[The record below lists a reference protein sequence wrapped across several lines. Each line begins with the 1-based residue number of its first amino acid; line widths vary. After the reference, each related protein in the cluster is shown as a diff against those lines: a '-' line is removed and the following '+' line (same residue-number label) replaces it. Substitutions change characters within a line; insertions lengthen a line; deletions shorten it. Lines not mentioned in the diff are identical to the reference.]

1 MIMRRNLITFAILLL
16 TLIVGRPGRAE
27 TPSNDRDQR
36 APGPFPVGVTTT
48 VFVDTSRT
56 DAFTKEPRTLVTEIW
71 YPATED
77 ARQLPKNKYTD
88 FLPGGVTTE
97 VDAVVQK
104 TYKLP
109 VAELDKLFWDQA
121 VRDARVASGKFP
133 LIIFSHGNG
142 GNRHQ
147 NTFWCDY
154 LASYGYVVASAD
166 HTGNANITIIKGKP
180 IPYQGSQRAASA
192 IDRPKD
198 MSFLLD
204 QMTLWN
210 EGADSRFAGKLE
222 LDAVC
227 AAGMSFGGMT
237 VVDVAAADPR
247 FKSLIAMS
255 GASLTHTNT
264 TIPSLWMLGQEDRTI
279 GTAGNILIRG
289 HHAMHTGPS
298 FLLEIKDGGHYSFT
312 DMFKI
317 NKTFGDGVGPGKR
330 RGSDE
335 PFEYLSMDKTY
346 EIVNA
351 VSLAFLDVYAKGRR
365 DRLPFLLTN
374 HWPTEV
380 VWKTSGTD
388 EAPKSSP

>member
-1 MIMRRNLITFAILLL
+1 MHRNLIAFTILLL
-16 TLIVGRPGRAE
+16 TLIAARTDRAAE
-27 TPSNDRDQR
+27 AVLNDRDLR

-48 VFVDTSRT
+48 VFVDASRT

-88 FLPGGVTTE
+88 FLPGGVTPE

-121 VRDARVASGKFP
+121 VRDARVAAGKFP

-154 LASYGYVVASAD
+154 LASYGYVTASAD
-166 HTGNANITIIKGKP
+166 HTGNANMTVIKGKP
-180 IPYQGSQRAASA
+180 IPYQGSQRTASA
-192 IDRPKD
+192 TDRPKD

-204 QMTLWN
+204 QMTLWS
-210 EGADSRFAGKLE
+210 EGADSRFAGKLA

-255 GASLTHTNT
+255 GASLMHTNT

-279 GTAGNILIRG
+279 GTAGNFLIRG

-330 RGSDE
+330 RGTDE

-346 EIVNA
+346 EVVNA
-351 VSLAFLDVYAKGRR
+351 CSLAFLDVYAKGKR

-374 HWPTEV
+374 YWPTEV
-380 VWKTSGTD
+380 LWKTSGTD
-388 EAPKSSP
+388 EAPRSSP

>member
-1 MIMRRNLITFAILLL
+1 MRRNLFLIIVLLL
-16 TLIVGRPGRAE
+16 TSTLTCLEWAQDA
-27 TPSNDRDQR
+27 SANDRDWR
-36 APGPFPVGVTTT
+36 ALGPFPVGVTTT
-48 VFVDTSRT
+48 VLVDSSRT

-77 ARQLPKNKYTD
+77 ARQLPKNKYSD
-88 FLPGGVTTE
+88 FLPGGVTPE

-109 VAELDKLFWDQA
+109 ASEIDKIFWDQA
-121 VRDARVASGKFP
+121 ARDARVAAGKFP
-133 LIIFSHGNG
+133 LVIFSHGNG

-154 LASYGYVVASAD
+154 LASHGYVIVSAD
-166 HTGNANITIIKGKP
+166 HTGNANMTVIKAKP
-180 IPYQGSQRAASA
+180 IPYQGSQRSASA

-210 EGADSRFAGKLE
+210 EGADSRFAGKLA

-227 AAGMSFGGMT
+227 AAGMSFGGMS
-237 VVDVAAADPR
+237 VVDVAALDSR

-255 GASLTHTNT
+255 GASLTHTNA

-279 GTAGNILIRG
+279 GTAGNFLIRG
-289 HHAMHTGPS
+289 HHTTHTGPS
-298 FLLEIKDGGHYSFT
+298 FLLEIKAGGHYSFT

-330 RGSDE
+330 RQTDE
-335 PFEYLSMDKTY
+335 PFEFTSMDKTY

-351 VSLAFLDVYAKGRR
+351 CSLAFLDVYAKGNRE
-365 DRLPFLLTN
+365 RLPFLLTN
-374 HWPTEV
+374 HWPAEV
-380 VWKTSGTD
+380 VWKASAVGETQKTS
-388 EAPKSSP
+388 P